1 MPESDTSRLDTI
13 SKMVQVI
20 SIVVGVV
27 ISVLSFNHTRQ
38 KDADARVAEAQAR
51 EFELRKYYDQ
61 RRDETDKQE
70 IEAAKPFLELRQK
83 RYMEAIQAVAVL
95 ASPESHP
102 PDEVKKA
109 QKRFWELY
117 WAELSMVEEA
127 KVEGAMKKMGDRLNP
142 SLNPTPQQNAAYEL
156 AHALR
161 DSLIESWGI
170 SENKEGKINP

>member
-1 MPESDTSRLDTI
+1 
-13 SKMVQVI
+13 
-20 SIVVGVV
+20 
-27 ISVLSFNHTRQ
+27 
-38 KDADARVAEAQAR
+38 
-51 EFELRKYYDQ
+51 
-61 RRDETDKQE
+61 
-70 IEAAKPFLELRQK
+70 
-83 RYMEAIQAVAVL
+83 MEAIQAVAVL